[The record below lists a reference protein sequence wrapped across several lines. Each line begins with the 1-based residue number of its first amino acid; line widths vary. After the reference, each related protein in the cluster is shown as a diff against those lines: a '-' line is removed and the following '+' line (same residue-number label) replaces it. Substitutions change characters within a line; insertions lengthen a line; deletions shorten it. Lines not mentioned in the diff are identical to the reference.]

1 MDLADSMIVFAEL
14 YAGIDTE
21 MCRACAL
28 GDTIRLQHMGDF
40 QRCSKGEETQN
51 ATLDTTTAGED
62 YGDGYSKDEH
72 ETTRGEFRSF
82 TFGTPSIFAVF
93 RLIKKHCSADSL
105 QGATFV
111 DIGSG
116 AGHVVFGALLML
128 PGIAKSVGVEL
139 LPSLH
144 SLASKRQTHYMECRN
159 AALPDSAWACA
170 PSPELV
176 ELRNTDL
183 RTDPWWKE
191 AHIVMA
197 VSTCFTE
204 QLMVDLEALALM
216 MEPGTMVITLRHQ
229 LKDKRWELLETCT
242 QIASWGKTQFYVH
255 KLSAA

>member
-128 PGIAKSVGVEL
+128 PGLAPTLMWTLRLTYGVLLMLSGIAKSVGVEL
-139 LPSLH
+139 KNYRSH
-144 SLASKRQTHYMECRN
+144 GFS
-159 AALPDSAWACA
+159 
-170 PSPELV
+170 
-176 ELRNTDL
+176 
-183 RTDPWWKE
+183 
-191 AHIVMA
+191 
-197 VSTCFTE
+197 
-204 QLMVDLEALALM
+204 
-216 MEPGTMVITLRHQ
+216 
-229 LKDKRWELLETCT
+229 
-242 QIASWGKTQFYVH
+242 
-255 KLSAA
+255 